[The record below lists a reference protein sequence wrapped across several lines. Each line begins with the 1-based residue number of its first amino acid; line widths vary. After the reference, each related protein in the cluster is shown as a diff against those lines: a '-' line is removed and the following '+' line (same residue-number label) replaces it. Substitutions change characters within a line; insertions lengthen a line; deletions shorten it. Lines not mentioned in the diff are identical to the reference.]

1 MRHPLDE
8 LHAYEHDYSGALRLV
23 QHKDNSSLAGDRALC
38 APASRKELASF
49 QTSIMAEVK
58 DVRNA
63 FANLA
68 TKGGNTEA
76 KIDANF
82 ERVNA
87 NFGRIE
93 DLLRGRPTGAPP
105 SPVPTPSSGGH
116 PPARPTTRS
125 LGTWYRFGSSVPLL
139 TARLSRTTE
148 RATHPQHPTTQS
160 PVVPVGHIPIGPP
173 QFGLSYD
180 PTKTFVTLSSP
191 GDSSASPALDL
202 VSSTPTVPDMPD
214 GMPMH
219 KRWKEVIRHWRDGAP
234 DLNLHIPLKD
244 WPSEYLHGRNR
255 SNQSK
260 WNQRRHIATEFLD
273 R

>member
-38 APASRKELASF
+38 APASRKELVSF

-63 FANLA
+63 LANLA
-68 TKGGNTEA
+68 TKGGNTDAKIKAIEAKIETIEARLERIEA

-125 LGTWYRFGSSVPLL
+125 LGT
-139 TARLSRTTE
+139 
-148 RATHPQHPTTQS
+148 
-160 PVVPVGHIPIGPP
+160 
-173 QFGLSYD
+173 
-180 PTKTFVTLSSP
+180 
-191 GDSSASPALDL
+191 
-202 VSSTPTVPDMPD
+202 
-214 GMPMH
+214 
-219 KRWKEVIRHWRDGAP
+219 
-234 DLNLHIPLKD
+234 
-244 WPSEYLHGRNR
+244 
-255 SNQSK
+255 
-260 WNQRRHIATEFLD
+260 
-273 R
+273 